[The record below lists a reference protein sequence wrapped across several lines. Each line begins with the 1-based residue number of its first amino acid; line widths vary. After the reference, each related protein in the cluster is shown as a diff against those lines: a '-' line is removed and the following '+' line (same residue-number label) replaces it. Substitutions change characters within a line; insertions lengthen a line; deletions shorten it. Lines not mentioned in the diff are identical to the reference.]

1 MKASNGKDQI
11 SGIPVFRRGYYY
23 QNTEMLYTKSIS
35 MYFPLFAFTQFVV
48 ILSVRQ
54 IACLVKRLP
63 RIN

>member
-1 MKASNGKDQI
+1 MKASNGKDQM
-11 SGIPVFRRGYYY
+11 SDIPVFCRGYYY

-35 MYFPLFAFTQFVV
+35 MYFPLFAFTQLLV

-54 IACLVKRLP
+54 IAYLVKRLR